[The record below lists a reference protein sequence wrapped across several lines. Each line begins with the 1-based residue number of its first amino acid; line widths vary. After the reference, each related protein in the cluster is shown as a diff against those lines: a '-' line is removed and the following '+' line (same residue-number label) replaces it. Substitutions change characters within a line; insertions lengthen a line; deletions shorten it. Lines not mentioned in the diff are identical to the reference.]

1 MTQDYRALVRDAL
14 RSGAGKGAERQ
25 AAGKPD
31 PDATLAVGQVAGVEL
46 QRRVAGIN
54 SLLGAANVLLALVP
68 QLRATTSHNDPA
80 GLHQQLLA
88 RVQEFENAARAS
100 GVPQQK
106 VIAARYVL
114 CTFIDEVAAA
124 TPWGASGTWAQHNLL
139 QEFHDERDG
148 SEKAFK
154 LLERLGE
161 DVAANLDV
169 LELFYVCISLGFEGR
184 YRNKPNG
191 RSQLDAIAA
200 RLVEVLRPEGGKQSS
215 RTLSL
220 RWEGVPM
227 QQSRTLLVLP
237 IWVVV
242 VVGAALVLGALLLLN
257 ARLNELSR
265 PAFRQIAAVPATL
278 TIDAAP
284 KGGTPAASTTNPPN
298 ARLATPLAA
307 DVARNA
313 LEVRDETLR
322 STVVLPADS
331 LFATGTAQLE
341 PRGVDVLA
349 HVAQALAAQP
359 GQVVVR
365 GHTDN
370 IPVSSLQ
377 FPSSWHL
384 TRERANAVAAALAQR
399 GVRSERIRAE
409 GLADAEP
416 RAPNASPAE
425 RARNRRIEV
434 VLQLPR
440 PDDAQ

>member
-14 RSGAGKGAERQ
+14 RSGSGKGAEKP
-25 AAGKPD
+25 AAGKPGKA
-31 PDATLAVGQVAGVEL
+31 DADTTLAVGVEL

-54 SLLGAANVLLALVP
+54 PLLGAANVLLALVP

-88 RVQEFENAARAS
+88 RVQDFETAARAS

-191 RSQLDAIAA
+191 RAQLDAIAA

-227 QQSRTLLVLP
+227 QHSRTLSVLP
-237 IWVVV
+237 IWVVA

-257 ARLNELSR
+257 ARLNDLSR
-265 PAFRQIAAVPATL
+265 PAFRQIAAVPALL
-278 TIDAAP
+278 TADTAA
-284 KGGTPAASTTNPPN
+284 KGGPPATASTASPPST
-298 ARLATPLAA
+298 RLAVPLAA
-307 DVARNA
+307 DVARYA

-322 STVVLPADS
+322 STVLLPADL
-331 LFATGTAQLE
+331 LFASGTAQLE
-341 PRGVDVLA
+341 PRGADVLA
-349 HVAQALAAQP
+349 HVAQALAAQQ
-359 GQVVVR
+359 GQIVVR

-370 IPVSSLQ
+370 VAVSSLQ

-384 TRERANAVAAALAQR
+384 TRERANAVAAALVQR
-399 GVRSERIRAE
+399 GVRSERVRAE

-416 RAPNASPAE
+416 RAPNTSPAD
-425 RARNRRIEV
+425 RARNRRVEV

-440 PDDAQ
+440 PDSGQ

>member
-1 MTQDYRALVRDAL
+1 MFRRDRLAPVTEWLVHEGRL
-14 RSGAGKGAERQ
+14 VQRP
-25 AAGKPD
+25 AAFM
-31 PDATLAVGQVAGVEL
+31 E
-46 QRRVAGIN
+46 
-54 SLLGAANVLLALVP
+54 
-68 QLRATTSHNDPA
+68 
-80 GLHQQLLA
+80 QLLT
-88 RVQEFENAARAS
+88 RVQEFETAARAS

-169 LELFYVCISLGFEGR
+169 LELFYVCIALGFEGR

-191 RSQLDAIAA
+191 RSQLDAISA

-237 IWVVV
+237 TWVVG

-257 ARLNELSR
+257 ARLNNLSR
-265 PAFRQIAAVPATL
+265 PAFRQIAAVPALL

-284 KGGTPAASTTNPPN
+284 KDGTPAASTTSPPN
-298 ARLATPLAA
+298 VRLAAPLAA

-370 IPVSSLQ
+370 IAVSSLQ

-384 TRERANAVAAALAQR
+384 TRERANAVAAALVQR

-416 RAPNASPAE
+416 RVPNGSPAE
-425 RARNRRIEV
+425 RARNRRVEV

-440 PDDAQ
+440 PDGAQ